1 MLEQK
6 AVEFA
11 EKHGIIEYQMKGGE
25 MVFYEKVFDG
35 SEWIIFRCKVDLTDM
50 TEFRTIEKII

>member
-1 MLEQK
+1 MFEQK

-11 EKHGIIEYQMKGGE
+11 EKHGVLEYQLIGGE

-35 SEWIIFRCKVDLTDM
+35 NEWIIFRCKVDLNEM
-50 TEFRTIEKII
+50 SEFRTIEKII